1 MVTANMKTLSIG
13 LLVLS
18 FLCGSVTSAQEFK
31 SDVSKKGTTA
41 ASFLSISQGARAAG
55 MGSAF
60 VAVADDWS
68 SLYWNPAGI
77 ASTGNGITFD
87 HTQWFA
93 DIGYNFIAGSVNLGG
108 FGAIG
113 MSLTS
118 STIGDMR
125 VTTVDQ
131 PEGTGEVFNMSQVAF
146 SLAYAVQLTDNFA
159 IGFNPKFVYERI
171 WKSSANAIA
180 LDMGVK
186 YRTPFE
192 GIVLGMS
199 ISNFGSKMH
208 MTGQNAVVLY
218 DNDPLNSANNGKVPA
233 ELSTGDWSLPLNFR
247 VGVAYQAPL
256 GEMHRLILAVDAMHP
271 SDDYESVNVG
281 GEYTFNDFVSFR
293 GGYKAL
299 FLKESEETFSL
310 GVGVRQQIV
319 GKVSLS
325 ADYCYVNF
333 GRLAN
338 IQKISISMG
347 F

>member
-1 MVTANMKTLSIG
+1 MKTLSITV
-13 LLVLS
+13 LVLS
-18 FLCGSVTSAQEFK
+18 ILFGSVTSAQQFK

-41 ASFLSISQGARAAG
+41 ASFLSISQGARAAA

-68 SLYWNPAGI
+68 ALYWNPAGI
-77 ASTGNGITFD
+77 ATMSNGVTFD

-93 DIGYNFIAGSVNLGG
+93 DIGYNFVAGSVNLGG
-108 FGAIG
+108 FGALG

-118 STIGDMR
+118 STIGDMK
-125 VTTVDQ
+125 VTTIDA

-146 SLAYAVQLTDNFA
+146 SVAYAIQLTDNFA

-171 WKSSANAIA
+171 WKMSANAMAI
-180 LDMGVK
+180 DMGVK
-186 YRTPFE
+186 YRTPFD

-199 ISNFGSKMH
+199 ISNFGQKMR

-218 DNDPLNSANNGKVPA
+218 DADAVSTANNGRVPA
-233 ELSTGDWSLPLNFR
+233 EMSTGDWSLPLNFR
-247 VGVAYQAPL
+247 VGVAYHPSL

-281 GEYTFNDFVSFR
+281 GEYTFDDFLSFR

-310 GVGVRQQIV
+310 GFGVRQQII
-319 GKVSLS
+319 GHVSLS

-333 GRLAN
+333 GRLNN

>member
-1 MVTANMKTLSIG
+1 MKTLHIG
-13 LLVLS
+13 ILVLAI
-18 FLCGSVTSAQEFK
+18 LCGSVTSAQQFK

-41 ASFLSISQGARAAG
+41 APFLSISQGARASA

-68 SLYWNPAGI
+68 AVYWNPAGI
-77 ASTGNGITFD
+77 ASIPNGVTFD

-93 DIGYNFIAGSVNLGG
+93 DIGYNFIAGSVNLGSVG
-108 FGAIG
+108 TVG

-118 STIGDMR
+118 STIGDMK
-125 VTTVDQ
+125 VTTVDA

-146 SLAYAVQLTDNFA
+146 SVAYAIQLTDNFA

-171 WKSSANAIA
+171 WKMSAGAMA

-186 YRTPFE
+186 YRTPFP

-199 ISNFGSKMH
+199 ISNFGQKMN
-208 MTGQNAVVLY
+208 MAGQNAVVLY
-218 DNDPLNSANNGKVPA
+218 DYDASNTANNGRVPA
-233 ELSTGDWSLPLNFR
+233 EMSTGDWSLPLNFR
-247 VGVAYQAPL
+247 VGLAYQPSL
-256 GEMHRLILAVDAMHP
+256 GEMHKLTIAVDAMHP

-281 GEYTFNDFVSFR
+281 GEYTFSGFISFR

-299 FLKESEETFSL
+299 GLKDSEESFSL

-319 GKVSLS
+319 GNITLN
-325 ADYCYVNF
+325 ADYCYASF
-333 GRLAN
+333 GRLSN
-338 IQKISISMG
+338 IQKFSLSMG

>member
-1 MVTANMKTLSIG
+1 MKTLHISV
-13 LLVLS
+13 LVLAM
-18 FLCGSVTSAQEFK
+18 LCGSVTSAQTFK

-41 ASFLSISQGARAAG
+41 GTFLSISQGARAAA

-68 SLYWNPAGI
+68 AIYWNPAGI
-77 ASTGNGITFD
+77 ASTPNGITFD

-93 DIGYNFIAGSVNLGG
+93 DIGYNYVAGAVNLGSI
-108 FGAIG
+108 GAIG

-118 STIGDMR
+118 STIGDMK
-125 VTTVDQ
+125 VTTVDA
-131 PEGTGEVFNMSQVAF
+131 PDGTGEVFNMSQVAF
-146 SLAYAVQLTDNFA
+146 SLAYAIQLTDNFA

-171 WKSSANAIA
+171 WKMSANAMAI
-180 LDMGVK
+180 DMGVK

-199 ISNFGSKMH
+199 ISNFGQKMH

-218 DNDPLNSANNGKVPA
+218 DSDPSNSANNGRVPA
-233 ELSTGDWSLPLNFR
+233 EMSTGDWSLPLNFR
-247 VGVAYQAPL
+247 VGLAYQPQL
-256 GEMHRLILAVDAMHP
+256 GEMHRLTIAVDAMHP

-281 GEYTFNDFVSFR
+281 GEYTFNGFVSFR

-299 FLKESEETFSL
+299 FLKESEESFTL

-319 GKVSLS
+319 GNLTLA
-325 ADYCYVNF
+325 ADYCYANF
-333 GRLAN
+333 GRLN
-338 IQKISISMG
+338 NVQKISISMG